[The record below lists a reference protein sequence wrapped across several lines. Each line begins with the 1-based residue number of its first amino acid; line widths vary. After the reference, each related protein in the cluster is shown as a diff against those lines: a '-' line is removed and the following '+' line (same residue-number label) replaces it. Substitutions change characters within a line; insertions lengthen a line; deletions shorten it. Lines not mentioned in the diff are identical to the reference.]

1 MEDLDPEL
9 LDIIACP
16 CVEHAPLRVDQVD
29 ASTVLECVR
38 CRTTFP
44 VRDGIPVLL
53 LDEATAGPRGI
64 GVAIDE

>member
-16 CVEHAPLRVDQVD
+16 CVEHAGLELTQVAD
-29 ASTVLECVR
+29 STVLACVR

-44 VRDGIPVLL
+44 VRGGIPVLL

-64 GVAIDE
+64 GVAIED